1 MRLPRNRRRFWL
13 SVLILGFFFI
23 VSVAVA
29 GTVYVVL
36 TIRSLPTP
44 DQFSTREVS
53 QSTKIYDRTGTVLLY
68 EIHGQEKR
76 TVIQFSDIP
85 DYVKEATVAVEDA
98 SFYTRPA
105 IDVLGIARAMWAD
118 ILAGKFVQGGS
129 TITQQLARNM
139 FLSPQKTIDR
149 KIREVILAFELEAKY
164 SKSQILDFYLN
175 QIPYGSNA
183 YGVEAASQTYFGKP
197 AKDLDLAESAIIAS
211 LPQAPSYY
219 SPWGD
224 NLSEL
229 ITRQHYVLDRMTQL
243 GYITQAQADQ
253 AKAEKLDFAPQSLGT
268 IKAPHFVMAVEDYL
282 INKYGEDEVMNGGL
296 KVITTL
302 DWPMEQ
308 AAEQSVTDG
317 VARNLK
323 LYNSDNGALMAE
335 DPTTGQ
341 ILALVGSADYFD
353 QSIDGNFDMPL
364 QGLRQPGSSL
374 KPFVYL
380 KALEDG
386 YPPNTV
392 VFDVPTEFNP
402 NCPATPNFNV
412 PNQTAPNGVPCFHPQ
427 DFDNFQG
434 PITFEQ
440 ALPQSINVAAV
451 KVLYLVGIQ
460 NVLDELKTFGITTLN
475 NPNQYGLSL
484 VLGGGAVKMVDMLK
498 AYSILSQEGVAHQQT
513 MVLSV
518 QDANG
523 NTLES
528 YHDQANRVADP
539 KYIRWINYI
548 LSSTA
553 LRAPLFGYGQNLT
566 DFPGYDV
573 ALKTGTSNDYR
584 DAWAFG
590 YTPNLVVGVWAG
602 NTSYAPMQRKGSS
615 ILAAVPM
622 WSAFLKQVLPTYQ
635 PELFTSPEPLPPVT
649 KPMLDGSYV
658 ADPSAGG
665 ITYPQVHSLIY
676 YVNKDDPLGA
686 APQDP
691 GSDPQFANWEA
702 AALNW
707 ASQNIPNFSTYN
719 QPVPPAAW
727 GQLGQPSNITFGN
740 LYPTSGIFATSPLEV
755 RSAISAPAGL
765 KAVEIDLNGAPLK
778 TIAVSGT
785 DYSLDYIVTT
795 PLVSQ
800 NLITIKATDTT
811 GASNSVNIIVYH

>member
-13 SVLILGFFFI
+13 SVLVLGFFFI

-76 TVIQFSDIP
+76 TVIPYSEIP
-85 DYVKEATVAVEDA
+85 DYVKEATVAVEDS

-105 IDVLGIARAMWAD
+105 IDIFGIARALWAD
-118 ILAGKFVQGGS
+118 IRAGRFVQGAS

-139 FLSPQKTIDR
+139 FLSPEKTIDR
-149 KIREVILAFELEAKY
+149 KIKEVILAFELEAKY
-164 SKSQILDFYLN
+164 SKDQILDFYLN

-183 YGVEAASQTYFGKP
+183 YGVEAASQTYFGMP
-197 AKDLDLAESAIIAS
+197 AKNLDLAESAVIAS

-224 NLSEL
+224 HLNEL
-229 ITRQHYVLDRMTQL
+229 IARQHYVLDRMVQL
-243 GYITQAQADQ
+243 GYITQTQADQ
-253 AKAEKLDFAPQSLGT
+253 AKAEKLNFVPQSLGS

-282 INKYGEDEVMNGGL
+282 INKYGENEVMNGGL

-302 DWPMEQ
+302 NWPMEQ
-308 AAEQSVTDG
+308 AAEQAVTDG

-341 ILALVGSADYFD
+341 VLALVGSADYFN

-386 YPPNTV
+386 YPPNTTL
-392 VFDVPTEFNP
+392 FDVPTEFNP
-402 NCPATPNFNV
+402 NCPAVPNFNI

-434 PITFEQ
+434 PVTFEQ

-460 NVLDELKTFGITTLN
+460 NVLDELKTFGITTLSD
-475 NPNQYGLSL
+475 PNQYGLSL

-498 AYSILSQEGVAHQQT
+498 AYSVLSQDGVEHQQT

-523 NTLES
+523 NTLET
-528 YHDQANRVADP
+528 YHDQSTRVADP
-539 KYIRWINYI
+539 TYIRWINYI
-548 LSSTA
+548 LSNTN

-590 YTPNLVVGVWAG
+590 YTPDLVVGVWAG
-602 NTSYAPMQRKGSS
+602 NTNYAPMQKNGSS
-615 ILAAVPM
+615 LLAAVPM
-622 WSAFLKQVLPTYQ
+622 WSAFLKQVLPTYP
-635 PELFTSPEPLPPVT
+635 PELFTSPDPLPPVT

-658 ADPSAGG
+658 ADPAAGG
-665 ITYPQVHSLIY
+665 ITYPQVHSLLY
-676 YVNKDDPLGA
+676 YVNKNDPLGA

-691 GSDPQFANWEA
+691 TSDPQFANWEA
-702 AALNW
+702 AVLNW
-707 ASQNIPNFSTYN
+707 SSQNIPNFSTYN

-727 GQLGQPSNITFGN
+727 GQLGQPSSITFGN
-740 LYPTSGIFATSPLEV
+740 IYPTSGIFATSPLDV
-755 RSAISAPAGL
+755 KSAVSAPAGL
-765 KAVEIDLNGAPLK
+765 KTIEIDLNGVPVK
-778 TIAVSGT
+778 TFAVSGT
-785 DYSLDYIVTT
+785 DYSLDYTITAT
-795 PLVSQ
+795 LVSQ